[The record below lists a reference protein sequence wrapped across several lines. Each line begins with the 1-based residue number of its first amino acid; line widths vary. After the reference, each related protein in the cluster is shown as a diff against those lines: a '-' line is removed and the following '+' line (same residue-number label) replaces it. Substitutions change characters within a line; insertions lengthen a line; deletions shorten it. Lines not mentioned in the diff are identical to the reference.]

1 MNKQQLAY
9 TIWQSANQM
18 RSKIEANEYKDYIL
32 GFMFYK
38 YLSDR
43 EISFLKGEKYSDED
57 IKKVTADDEKLVKHI
72 SENIG
77 YFIAYEDLF
86 SSWLSKGD
94 DFDVSDVRDALSNFD
109 ANIEPTYKKLFE
121 NIFKTLQSGL
131 SKLGETS
138 TKQTKSIKALLK
150 LIKRIPMDGKQDYDV
165 LGFIYE
171 YLISMFAAN
180 AGKKAGEF
188 YTPHEVSVLMSEI
201 VANHLKDREHIKI
214 YDPTSGS
221 GSLLINIGA
230 SMAQYIEGENKV
242 DYYAQELKE
251 NTYNLTRMN
260 LVMRGINPANIN
272 VRNGDTLED
281 DWPFFETDENKDE
294 TYSLV
299 KVDAVV
305 SNPPYSQKW
314 DPKNKEFDP
323 RFKEFGVAPKAK
335 ADYAFLLHELY
346 HLEDDGIM
354 TIVLPHGVLFRGG
367 EEETIRRTL
376 IERNHIEAIIGLPA
390 NIFFGTGIPTIIM
403 VLKRTR
409 TDSDVLIIDASKKYE
424 KAGKNNKL
432 RARDIR
438 EIVDTLKARK
448 PSDKFAA
455 LVSKDTIRQNDYNLN
470 IPRYVDSSEEEE
482 PWDIHAIMFGGIPKV
497 EASSLS
503 RYWDTFSGLYEKL
516 FTEVSSEYVTIV
528 DPNIEEVI
536 EKHSSVKDYIERYNS
551 SFDGFEDGLREY
563 LIEDILDVNAQS
575 ICEVVCKDIFDRT
588 ANIKLVDKY
597 KAFQILSENW
607 DTITADL
614 EMIQGEGFETIFQVD
629 PNMVVKKKK
638 EDEDE
643 VTEVQEGWKGRILPF
658 DLVQKEFHKDA
669 LDSIAAKEIRLAEI
683 TSSFTE
689 ILESL
694 EEDELELGIVNE
706 DKNNFVAKEVKAYV
720 AEALA
725 DVDGPEIDALKAY
738 LELSKKKDKV
748 EYIENTAVVNWS
760 TMSTNKDGT
769 YGKAAI
775 NARILQVQMEFEFQE
790 DSLDAKMKQVMLL
803 MDEESELKKTVKAQK
818 AELEI
823 ETIDTIENLDEEDAL
838 RLLELKWIEPIVSGL
853 GTLPDD
859 VITALVSEVENL
871 NSKYATTYSDIEVK
885 KESASGSLIQMID
898 GLSGSKDDLDGLA
911 EFKKYMGEKNE
922 KE

>member
-1 MNKQQLAY
+1 M
-9 TIWQSANQM
+9 
-18 RSKIEANEYKDYIL
+18 
-32 GFMFYK
+32 
-38 YLSDR
+38 
-43 EISFLKGEKYSDED
+43 
-57 IKKVTADDEKLVKHI
+57 
-72 SENIG
+72 
-77 YFIAYEDLF
+77 
-86 SSWLSKGD
+86 
-94 DFDVSDVRDALSNFD
+94 
-109 ANIEPTYKKLFE
+109 
-121 NIFKTLQSGL
+121 
-131 SKLGETS
+131 
-138 TKQTKSIKALLK
+138 
-150 LIKRIPMDGKQDYDV
+150 
-165 LGFIYE
+165 
-171 YLISMFAAN
+171 
-180 AGKKAGEF
+180 
-188 YTPHEVSVLMSEI
+188 
-201 VANHLKDREHIKI
+201 
-214 YDPTSGS
+214 
-221 GSLLINIGA
+221 
-230 SMAQYIEGENKV
+230 
-242 DYYAQELKE
+242 
-251 NTYNLTRMN
+251 
-260 LVMRGINPANIN
+260 
-272 VRNGDTLED
+272 
-281 DWPFFETDENKDE
+281 
-294 TYSLV
+294 
-299 KVDAVV
+299 
-305 SNPPYSQKW
+305 
-314 DPKNKEFDP
+314 
-323 RFKEFGVAPKAK
+323 
-335 ADYAFLLHELY
+335 
-346 HLEDDGIM
+346 
-354 TIVLPHGVLFRGG
+354 
-367 EEETIRRTL
+367 
-376 IERNHIEAIIGLPA
+376 
-390 NIFFGTGIPTIIM
+390 
-403 VLKRTR
+403 
-409 TDSDVLIIDASKKYE
+409 
-424 KAGKNNKL
+424 
-432 RARDIR
+432 
-438 EIVDTLKARK
+438 
-448 PSDKFAA
+448 
-455 LVSKDTIRQNDYNLN
+455 
-470 IPRYVDSSEEEE
+470 
-482 PWDIHAIMFGGIPKV
+482 
-497 EASSLS
+497 
-503 RYWDTFSGLYEKL
+503 
-516 FTEVSSEYVTIV
+516 
-528 DPNIEEVI
+528 
-536 EKHSSVKDYIERYNS
+536 
-551 SFDGFEDGLREY
+551 REY

-694 EEDELELGIVNE
+694 EEDELELDIVNE

-748 EYIENTAVVNWS
+748 EYIENTDVVNWS
-760 TMSTNKDGT
+760 TMSANKDGT

-803 MDEESELKKTVKAQK
+803 MDEESELKKTVKGQK

-853 GTLPDD
+853 GTLPDG

-871 NSKYATTYSDIEVK
+871 NSKYSTTYSDIEVK
-885 KESASGSLIQMID
+885 KESAAASLIQMID

>member
-1 MNKQQLAY
+1 MNKQQLAS

-188 YTPHEVSVLMSEI
+188 YTPH
-201 VANHLKDREHIKI
+201 
-214 YDPTSGS
+214 
-221 GSLLINIGA
+221 
-230 SMAQYIEGENKV
+230 
-242 DYYAQELKE
+242 
-251 NTYNLTRMN
+251 
-260 LVMRGINPANIN
+260 
-272 VRNGDTLED
+272 
-281 DWPFFETDENKDE
+281 
-294 TYSLV
+294 
-299 KVDAVV
+299 
-305 SNPPYSQKW
+305 
-314 DPKNKEFDP
+314 
-323 RFKEFGVAPKAK
+323 
-335 ADYAFLLHELY
+335 
-346 HLEDDGIM
+346 
-354 TIVLPHGVLFRGG
+354 GVLFRGG
-367 EEETIRRTL
+367 EEETIRKTL

-409 TDSDVLIIDASKKYE
+409 SDSDILIIDASKKFE
-424 KAGKNNKL
+424 KVGKNNKL

-448 PSDKFAA
+448 SVTKFAK
-455 LVSKDTIRQNDYNLN
+455 LVTKDDIRKNEYNLN
-470 IPRYVDSSEEEE
+470 IPRYVDSSDDEE
-482 PWDIHAIMFGGIPKV
+482 PWDIHSIMFGGIPNM
-497 EASSLS
+497 EIESL
-503 RYWDTFSGLYEKL
+503 RKYWDAF
-516 FTEVSSEYVTIV
+516 
-528 DPNIEEVI
+528 P
-536 EKHSSVKDYIERYNS
+536 
-551 SFDGFEDGLREY
+551 GLREEIFGNISDNY
-563 LIEDILDVNAQS
+563 ARVIADDIESAVSNFASVSNYIAKYHSSFSGFGEYLKDCLIEDILDVNAQS
-575 ICEVVCKDIFDRT
+575 LKENICIDIFNRT
-588 ANIKLVDKY
+588 TNIKLIDQY

-607 DTITADL
+607 ETITADL
-614 EMIQGEGFETIFQVD
+614 EMIQGEGFDAIFQVD

-643 VTEVQEGWKGRILPF
+643 VTEVQEGWKGHILPF
-658 DLVQKEFHKDA
+658 ELVQEEFHHGELFA
-669 LDSIAAKEIRLAEI
+669 IQSGEERLVEI
-683 TSSFTE
+683 SNMYTE

-694 EEDELELGIVNE
+694 EEDELEQTITND
-706 DKNNFVAKEVKAYV
+706 DKNAFVGKEVKAYV
-720 AEALA
+720 TEALT
-725 DVDGPEIDALKAY
+725 DVESPEINALKNY
-738 LELSKKKDKV
+738 LTLSFKKDKMAF
-748 EYIENTAVVNWS
+748 IEENPFVAWS
-760 TMSTNKDGT
+760 AMVSNKDGT
-769 YGKAAI
+769 YGKPAV
-775 NARILQVQMEFEFQE
+775 NSRILQLQMEFEFPE
-790 DSLDAKMKQVMLL
+790 ESLEAKMKRVMLL
-803 MDEESELKKTVKAQK
+803 MEEESELKKVIKAQK
-818 AELEI
+818 IELEAATI
-823 ETIDTIENLDEEDAL
+823 ETIKNLDEEDAL

-885 KESASGSLIQMID
+885 KEFL
-898 GLSGSKDDLDGLA
+898 
-911 EFKKYMGEKNE
+911 
-922 KE
+922 

>member
-1 MNKQQLAY
+1 M
-9 TIWQSANQM
+9 
-18 RSKIEANEYKDYIL
+18 
-32 GFMFYK
+32 
-38 YLSDR
+38 
-43 EISFLKGEKYSDED
+43 
-57 IKKVTADDEKLVKHI
+57 
-72 SENIG
+72 
-77 YFIAYEDLF
+77 
-86 SSWLSKGD
+86 
-94 DFDVSDVRDALSNFD
+94 
-109 ANIEPTYKKLFE
+109 
-121 NIFKTLQSGL
+121 
-131 SKLGETS
+131 
-138 TKQTKSIKALLK
+138 
-150 LIKRIPMDGKQDYDV
+150 
-165 LGFIYE
+165 
-171 YLISMFAAN
+171 
-180 AGKKAGEF
+180 
-188 YTPHEVSVLMSEI
+188 
-201 VANHLKDREHIKI
+201 
-214 YDPTSGS
+214 
-221 GSLLINIGA
+221 
-230 SMAQYIEGENKV
+230 
-242 DYYAQELKE
+242 
-251 NTYNLTRMN
+251 
-260 LVMRGINPANIN
+260 
-272 VRNGDTLED
+272 
-281 DWPFFETDENKDE
+281 
-294 TYSLV
+294 
-299 KVDAVV
+299 
-305 SNPPYSQKW
+305 
-314 DPKNKEFDP
+314 
-323 RFKEFGVAPKAK
+323 
-335 ADYAFLLHELY
+335 
-346 HLEDDGIM
+346 
-354 TIVLPHGVLFRGG
+354 
-367 EEETIRRTL
+367 
-376 IERNHIEAIIGLPA
+376 
-390 NIFFGTGIPTIIM
+390 
-403 VLKRTR
+403 
-409 TDSDVLIIDASKKYE
+409 
-424 KAGKNNKL
+424 
-432 RARDIR
+432 
-438 EIVDTLKARK
+438 
-448 PSDKFAA
+448 
-455 LVSKDTIRQNDYNLN
+455 
-470 IPRYVDSSEEEE
+470 
-482 PWDIHAIMFGGIPKV
+482 
-497 EASSLS
+497 
-503 RYWDTFSGLYEKL
+503 
-516 FTEVSSEYVTIV
+516 
-528 DPNIEEVI
+528 
-536 EKHSSVKDYIERYNS
+536 
-551 SFDGFEDGLREY
+551 EY
-563 LIEDILDVNAQS
+563 LIEDILDVNPQS

-760 TMSTNKDGT
+760 TMSANKDGT

-859 VITALVSEVENL
+859 VITAQVSEVENL

-885 KESASGSLIQMID
+885 KESAAGSLIQMID

>member
-1 MNKQQLAY
+1 MNKQQLAS

-43 EISFLKGEKYSDED
+43 EIQFLKQEKYTDEH
-57 IKKVTADDEKLVKHI
+57 IKNISADDEKLTNHI
-72 SENIG
+72 RENIG
-77 YFIAYEDLF
+77 YFIAYDDLF
-86 SSWLSKGD
+86 STWLSKGD

-109 ANIEPTYKKLFE
+109 MNIEPTYKKLFE

-131 SKLGETS
+131 SKLGETA
-138 TKQTKSIKALLK
+138 TKQTKSIRALLK

-201 VANHLKDREHIKI
+201 VANHLKEREHIKI

-230 SMAQYIEGENKV
+230 SMAQYITGENKI

-281 DWPFFETDENKDE
+281 DWPLFETDENKDE

-314 DPKNKEFDP
+314 DPKDKEFDP

-367 EEETIRRTL
+367 EEEKIRENL

-403 VLKRTR
+403 VLKKTR
-409 TDSDVLIIDASKKYE
+409 SDSDVLIIDASKKYE
-424 KAGKNNKL
+424 KVGKNNKL

-448 PSDKFAA
+448 TVDKFAQ
-455 LVSKDTIRQNDYNLN
+455 LVSKNKIRENEYNLN
-470 IPRYVDSSEEEE
+470 IPRYVDSFEGEE
-482 PWDIHAIMFGGIPKV
+482 PWDIHAIMFGGIPKTEV
-497 EASSLS
+497 RALQK
-503 RYWDTFSGLYEKL
+503 YWEVFPGLYEEL
-516 FTEVSSEYVTIV
+516 FSEISEDYVTIESS
-528 DPNIEEVI
+528 DIEGVVTNFN
-536 EKHSSVKDYIERYNS
+536 SVTEYIGKYNA
-551 SFDGFEDGLREY
+551 SFDGFEELLKDY
-563 LIEDILDVNAQS
+563 LIEDILDVKAQS
-575 ICEVVCKDIFDRT
+575 IKEDVCTEIFDRT
-588 ANIKLVDKY
+588 ANFKLIDQY

-607 DTITADL
+607 ETITADL
-614 EMIQGEGFETIFQVD
+614 EMIQGEGFDAIFQVD

-643 VTEVQEGWKGRILPF
+643 VTEVQEGWKGHILPF
-658 DLVQKEFHKDA
+658 KLVQEEFHHEK
-669 LDSIAAKEIRLAEI
+669 LSEIKLNESRLAEI
-683 TSSFTE
+683 GNLYAE

-694 EEDELELGIVNE
+694 EEDELEQAITND
-706 DKNNFVAKEVKAYV
+706 DKNAFVAKEVKSYV
-720 AEALA
+720 VEALT
-725 DVDGPEIDALKAY
+725 DVESPEINALKEY
-738 LELSKKKDKV
+738 LTLSSKKDKV
-748 EYIENTAVVNWS
+748 AFIKDKEFVDWNTISA
-760 TMSTNKDGT
+760 NKDGT
-769 YGKAAI
+769 FGKPAV
-775 NARILQVQMEFEFQE
+775 NARILQLQMSFEFPE
-790 DSLDAKMKQVMLL
+790 ESLEAKMKQVMLL
-803 MDEESELKKTVKAQK
+803 MDEESELKKVVKSQK
-818 AELEI
+818 AELEVATI
-823 ETIDTIENLDEEDAL
+823 ETIENLEEEDAL
-838 RLLELKWIEPIVSGL
+838 HLLELKWIKPILSGL
-853 GTLPDD
+853 ETLPGD
-859 VITALVSEVENL
+859 VISLMVSAIKNL
-871 NSKYATTYSDIEVK
+871 KKKYATTYKDIEEAKLVTS
-885 KESASGSLIQMID
+885 SALIEMIGDLKGSSYDMA
-898 GLSGSKDDLDGLA
+898 GLE
-911 EFKKYMGEKNE
+911 EFKKFMEE
-922 KE
+922 

>member
-1 MNKQQLAY
+1 MNKQQLAS

-230 SMAQYIEGENKV
+230 SMAQYIEGENKI

-251 NTYNLTRMN
+251 NTYNLK
-260 LVMRGINPANIN
+260 PA
-272 VRNGDTLED
+272 V
-281 DWPFFETDENKDE
+281 
-294 TYSLV
+294 
-299 KVDAVV
+299 
-305 SNPPYSQKW
+305 
-314 DPKNKEFDP
+314 
-323 RFKEFGVAPKAK
+323 
-335 ADYAFLLHELY
+335 
-346 HLEDDGIM
+346 
-354 TIVLPHGVLFRGG
+354 
-367 EEETIRRTL
+367 
-376 IERNHIEAIIGLPA
+376 
-390 NIFFGTGIPTIIM
+390 
-403 VLKRTR
+403 
-409 TDSDVLIIDASKKYE
+409 
-424 KAGKNNKL
+424 
-432 RARDIR
+432 
-438 EIVDTLKARK
+438 
-448 PSDKFAA
+448 
-455 LVSKDTIRQNDYNLN
+455 
-470 IPRYVDSSEEEE
+470 
-482 PWDIHAIMFGGIPKV
+482 
-497 EASSLS
+497 
-503 RYWDTFSGLYEKL
+503 
-516 FTEVSSEYVTIV
+516 
-528 DPNIEEVI
+528 
-536 EKHSSVKDYIERYNS
+536 NS
-551 SFDGFEDGLREY
+551 
-563 LIEDILDVNAQS
+563 
-575 ICEVVCKDIFDRT
+575 
-588 ANIKLVDKY
+588 
-597 KAFQILSENW
+597 
-607 DTITADL
+607 
-614 EMIQGEGFETIFQVD
+614 
-629 PNMVVKKKK
+629 
-638 EDEDE
+638 
-643 VTEVQEGWKGRILPF
+643 
-658 DLVQKEFHKDA
+658 
-669 LDSIAAKEIRLAEI
+669 
-683 TSSFTE
+683 
-689 ILESL
+689 
-694 EEDELELGIVNE
+694 
-706 DKNNFVAKEVKAYV
+706 
-720 AEALA
+720 
-725 DVDGPEIDALKAY
+725 
-738 LELSKKKDKV
+738 
-748 EYIENTAVVNWS
+748 
-760 TMSTNKDGT
+760 
-769 YGKAAI
+769 
-775 NARILQVQMEFEFQE
+775 RILQLQMEFEFPE
-790 DSLDAKMKQVMLL
+790 ESLEAKMKRVMLL
-803 MDEESELKKTVKAQK
+803 MEEESELKKVIKAQK
-818 AELEI
+818 IELEAATI
-823 ETIDTIENLDEEDAL
+823 ETIKNLDEEDAL

-885 KESASGSLIQMID
+885 KESAAGSLIQMID

-911 EFKKYMGEKNE
+911 EFKKYMGVKNE